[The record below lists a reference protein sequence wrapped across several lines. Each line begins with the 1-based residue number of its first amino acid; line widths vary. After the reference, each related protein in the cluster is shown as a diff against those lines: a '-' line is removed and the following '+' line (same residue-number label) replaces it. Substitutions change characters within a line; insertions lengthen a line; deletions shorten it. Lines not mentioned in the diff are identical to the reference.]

1 MFSLDDEAHYRLT
14 KLTNDVT
21 YRKIKNAL
29 HRLNNYRSGPAL
41 HLIDVAFGVVSPSP
55 PLQLANQ
62 CDDDVSNA
70 ASQSDVNLFNPNLDD
85 SQKEAVEFAIARPDV
100 AIVHGPPGSRLDMKG
115 RDLSST
121 DRPIEIPVWSVEIH
135 EYVFKL
141 QMLSDLSRDRY
152 A

>member
-121 DRPIEIPVWSVEIH
+121 DRPIEIPV
-135 EYVFKL
+135 
-141 QMLSDLSRDRY
+141 
-152 A
+152 

>member
-55 PLQLANQ
+55 PHQLANQ
-62 CDDDVSNA
+62 CDDDDVSNA
-70 ASQSDVNLFNPNLDD
+70 ASQSVVNLFNPNLDD

-100 AIVHGPPGSRLDMKG
+100 AIVHGPPGS
-115 RDLSST
+115 
-121 DRPIEIPVWSVEIH
+121 
-135 EYVFKL
+135 
-141 QMLSDLSRDRY
+141 
-152 A
+152 

>member
-55 PLQLANQ
+55 PHQLANQ
-62 CDDDVSNA
+62 CDDVSDA
-70 ASQSDVNLFNPNLDD
+70 ASQSVVNLFNPNLDD

-100 AIVHGPPGSRLDMKG
+100 AIVHGPPGSQLIMIG

-121 DRPIEIPVWSVEIH
+121 VRLIEIPV
-135 EYVFKL
+135 
-141 QMLSDLSRDRY
+141 
-152 A
+152 